1 MKTKVLLFLCINFL
15 LFTSCSDDDSNG
27 TYEEYLVARPL
38 TMNRAE
44 FANSVDVIAPRPMNE
59 SGKVYTYG
67 DYIFINDKY
76 EGIHVIDNSNP
87 NQPVKVAFIQIP
99 GNVDISVKNNFLYAD
114 SLMDLVILDISDLDN
129 ITIVNR
135 LENVLQDYVAAP
147 FEADLVDYGD
157 YDYYSDEIIV
167 GWEMVSER
175 MSKEQYQS
183 RFGDFGIAFAEVA
196 NDASGGTGQGGS
208 LARFKIVEDY
218 LYAVDSHNINIFN
231 ISDLDNPQV
240 LDDVHAGFDIETIFN
255 RDNYLFLGSMR
266 GMYIYDI
273 SSPATPTF
281 VSEFQHGTACDPVVV
296 DGDYAYVT
304 LRGGNMC
311 GATESGL
318 YIVDIS
324 NIENPELVIT
334 YPMDGPYGLGIKN
347 EKIFICDG
355 ASGLKVYD
363 KTDINNLIELNHFED
378 IVTYDVIPM
387 ENHLIMVGDEI
398 LYQYEYLDGSIKLI
412 SQIGLN

>member
-1 MKTKVLLFLCINFL
+1 MRTKVLLFLCLNL
-15 LFTSCSDDDSNG
+15 VLATSCSDDDSNG
-27 TYEEYLVARPL
+27 RYEEYLVARPL

-44 FANSVDVIAPRPMNE
+44 FANSVDIIAPRPMDE

-67 DYIFINDKY
+67 DYILVNDKY
-76 EGIHVIDNSNP
+76 KGVHVIDNSNP
-87 NQPVKVAFIQIP
+87 NQPVKVAFIEIP
-99 GNVDISVKNNFLYAD
+99 GNVDISVKNDFLYAD

-129 ITIVNR
+129 ITIANR
-135 LENVLQDYVAAP
+135 LENVLQSYVAAP
-147 FEADLVDYGD
+147 FEADLVDYSD
-157 YDYYSDEIIV
+157 YGYDSEEIVI

-175 MSKEQYQS
+175 LTSEQYRS
-183 RFGDFGIAFAEVA
+183 RFGNFGIAFAEAA
-196 NDASGGTGQGGS
+196 NDANAQIGQGGS

-240 LDDVHAGFDIETIFN
+240 MDDVHAGFDIETIFN

-273 SSPATPTF
+273 SSPAAPAF

-324 NIENPELVIT
+324 NIENPELAIT
-334 YPMDGPYGLGIKN
+334 YPMEGPYGLGIKD

-355 ASGLKVYD
+355 DSGLKVYD
-363 KTDINNLIELNHFED
+363 KTDINDLTELNHFED

-398 LYQYEYLDGSIKLI
+398 LYQYEYLDGGIKLI